1 LSSLPRVSD
10 RDLVR
15 AFEKR
20 GYRFD
25 RQTGSHM
32 ILRTSAPPFRRLVV
46 LDHREIAKRTLR
58 AIMRQAGVTVD
69 ELIALL

>member
-1 LSSLPRVSD
+1 LSSLPRVSGL
-10 RDLVR
+10 DLVR

-32 ILRTSAPPFRRLVV
+32 ILRMSTPPFRRLVV
-46 LDHREIAKRTLR
+46 PNYREIAKETLR
-58 AIMRQAGVTVD
+58 AIMRQAGITLD
-69 ELIALL
+69 ELLDLL